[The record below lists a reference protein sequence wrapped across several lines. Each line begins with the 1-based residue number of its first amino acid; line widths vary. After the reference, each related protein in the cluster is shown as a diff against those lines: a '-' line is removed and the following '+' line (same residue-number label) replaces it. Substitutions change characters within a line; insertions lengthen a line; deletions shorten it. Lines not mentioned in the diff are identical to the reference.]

1 MAYQK
6 KHGYTSA
13 TATVKEGNVVKE
25 AKLFDMDSTYLTKGR
40 GEMFKAGDRYPWKA
54 RQGYFQ
60 DMWRSTYGSLN
71 DDMVRQSQTC
81 ALDHTDAVPLGVCIK
96 EKTGLRY
103 AHV

>member
-71 DDMVRQSQTC
+71 EDMVSRF
-81 ALDHTDAVPLGVCIK
+81 P
-96 EKTGLRY
+96 Y
-103 AHV
+103 